1 MEKIKN
7 YSPKFFPLE
16 SANEVSVISTNH
28 KIKDNSTTTQEI
40 SEMISYIFNQQ
51 IPPSRRIYPLS
62 LREKKKWRTEILE
75 NWRTNKNTCIPLL
88 QLHLEHVV

>member
-16 SANEVSVISTNH
+16 SANEVSVISTNL

-51 IPPSRRIYPLS
+51 IPPSRRMSPLS
-62 LREKKKWRTEILE
+62 LRKKENEEKIYWKIEGLIRIHAYLS
-75 NWRTNKNTCIPLL
+75 CSYI
-88 QLHLEHVV
+88 